1 MIADRRKDQQKN
13 ARKGAKKASTTD
25 RSIATGRAKRDAA
38 TKARRGLSEQT
49 KPSAMEVDREVYRQ
63 SRKTAVAKKMAEKKA
78 SGGRLPPNSSL
89 RDTKAKHK
97 GTAAGKKT
105 HPPPTGA
112 AASVVGG
119 KTPSKKQVE
128 AAIIA
133 MTDIGQPVPAGHQL
147 VLTFVPVVTTAI
159 PQSQPQQN
167 HGKKGRGGGVASA
180 GTGAGTGAGG
190 GPKTQNRSNFRRNR
204 GYKN

>member
-1 MIADRRKDQQKN
+1 MIADRRKDQYKN
-13 ARKGAKKASTTD
+13 TRNGARKPSVTD

-38 TKARRGLSEQT
+38 MKARRGFSEQT
-49 KPSAMEVDREVYRQ
+49 KPSAMEVDREIYRQ
-63 SRKTAVAKKMAEKKA
+63 SRKTVVAKKMAEKRA

-89 RDTKAKHK
+89 RDTKSKNK
-97 GTAAGKKT
+97 GTPAGKMS
-105 HPPPTGA
+105 HPQPPTGA

-147 VLTFVPVVTTAI
+147 VLTFIPVATTPNPK
-159 PQSQPQQN
+159 PQLPQAHN
-167 HGKKGRGGGVASA
+167 KKGRGGGGGAA
-180 GTGAGTGAGG
+180 AGAGASV
-190 GPKTQNRSNFRRNR
+190 GPKTQNKSNFRRGR
-204 GYKN
+204 GNKN

>member
-13 ARKGAKKASTTD
+13 IRKGAKKPSTTD

-38 TKARRGLSEQT
+38 MKGRRGLSEQT
-49 KPSAMEVDREVYRQ
+49 KPSAMEVDREIYRQ
-63 SRKTAVAKKMAEKKA
+63 SRKTAVAKKISEKKA
-78 SGGRLPPNSSL
+78 SGGRLPPNSSF
-89 RDTKAKHK
+89 RDTKTKHN
-97 GTAAGKKT
+97 GTAAKKMT
-105 HPPPTGA
+105 PQHPTGA

-147 VLTFVPVVTTAI
+147 VLTFVPMAATAI
-159 PQSQPQQN
+159 PQMKPHRN
-167 HGKKGRGGGVASA
+167 GKRGGGSGGAA
-180 GTGAGTGAGG
+180 GAGGGTGTGAGG
-190 GPKTQNRSNFRRNR
+190 GPKTQNNSNFRRGR